1 MDIERMKNLLTSGI
15 EAGNKV
21 KAVREVV
28 KTYNRQKQDMYDDT
42 AEILKPSI
50 DAQKSVKESIDEKQD
65 KVIEQLQEN
74 QKALTEGL
82 DKISEANMRANHI
95 SQRNFLKQLK
105 NLMKKSQ

>member
-1 MDIERMKNLLTSGI
+1 MKKLLTSGI

-50 DAQKSVKESIDEKQD
+50 DVQKVKK
-65 KVIEQLQEN
+65 
-74 QKALTEGL
+74 T
-82 DKISEANMRANHI
+82 
-95 SQRNFLKQLK
+95 
-105 NLMKKSQ
+105 LMKNRIKSSNNYRKTK